1 MHCLRALPTGM
12 QQAAQHSVAGQ
23 LRQVVALARG
33 YSALQSSQAMQ
44 HTRARRARPPRPAPG
59 AAAGGARGRARGARG
74 GPGGRGAAAAPGR
87 ARGLRRARPAGL
99 LRPPALALP
108 PSDAARDVRL
118 VRCAGPGAH
127 DVPGAARVWRSLCCD
142 THALLRRHT
151 FPASCPGT
159 RQRNQCPCGS
169 GARRTR
175 KSMCHRQMRC
185 LQCGGRCRMVH
196 GLLEGAAGELFV
208 RRAEPGADAPAGAQ
222 PSAEDVAAAEW
233 HRGFYVRALAPQRR
247 LLPPRT
253 LGHTLQAVLGSSCIC
268 QGLPCACACTCILP
282 IDPAMC
288 GPASVFARTHAQH
301 GAGGGGGR
309 AARHLDGDRR
319 GGALRRQ
326 GRARAATAGCAR
338 PVREAAPA
346 LHGAASGR
354 GRGGHRLRAW
364 RRAGRWPCRDGRALE
379 RPGCGGGAT
388 GLGCRSAAAG
398 SGAVLQRAGL

>member
-1 MHCLRALPTGM
+1 MHRLRTTHRRATGC
-12 QQAAQHSVAGQ
+12 AAQRSGTAAPGGCVGA
-23 LRQVVALARG
+23 RIFSLAKQPG
-33 YSALQSSQAMQ
+33 HAAHASAARATAAS
-44 HTRARRARPPRPAPG
+44 RARCCCRRCTRS
-59 AAAGGARGRARGARG
+59 RTRRARGAWRAW
-74 GPGGRGAAAAPGR
+74 RCCGAWAS
-87 ARGLRRARPAGL
+87 ARPAGL